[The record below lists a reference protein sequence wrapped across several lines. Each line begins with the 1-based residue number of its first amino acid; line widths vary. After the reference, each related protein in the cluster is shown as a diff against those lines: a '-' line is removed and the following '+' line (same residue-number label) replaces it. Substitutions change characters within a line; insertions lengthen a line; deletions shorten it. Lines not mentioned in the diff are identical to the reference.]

1 MDNQLGLIFRKA
13 RRKKSWTVNRLLVE
27 LESLNVTC
35 SPSYITNIE
44 THKEIPRPEVVVSIS
59 KALGIDPLL
68 MLDIAKRSKIKEFEE
83 KIEMRYKIDNK

>member
-44 THKEIPRPEVVVSIS
+44 THRVRS
-59 KALGIDPLL
+59 LR
-68 MLDIAKRSKIKEFEE
+68 KR
-83 KIEMRYKIDNK
+83 